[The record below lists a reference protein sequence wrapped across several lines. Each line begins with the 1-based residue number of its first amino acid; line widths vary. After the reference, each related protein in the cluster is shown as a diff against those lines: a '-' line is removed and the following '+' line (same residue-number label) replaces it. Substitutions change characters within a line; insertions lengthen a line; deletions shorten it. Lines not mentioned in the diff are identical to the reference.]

1 MCKYAVSMSFNYAAC
16 LHVYAYLHSLYIWVL
31 LVPTEFVEGHFA
43 LPILFCIV
51 CYVARI
57 ERSKVSICIIYAL
70 FVPSAFVER
79 SFVLIRILLHC
90 DIL

>member
-1 MCKYAVSMSFNYAAC
+1 MTREA
-16 LHVYAYLHSLYIWVL
+16 L
-31 LVPTEFVEGHFA
+31 LVPTEFVEGRFA

-57 ERSKVSICIIYAL
+57 QRSKVSICIIYAF

-79 SFVLIRILLHC
+79 RFALIRILLHC

>member
-1 MCKYAVSMSFNYAAC
+1 MLVFIQCVPMKNEEWMTREA
-16 LHVYAYLHSLYIWVL
+16 L
-31 LVPTEFVEGHFA
+31 LAPTEFVEGRFA
-43 LPILFCIV
+43 LRMLFCIV

-57 ERSKVSICIIYAL
+57 ERSKVSICIIYAF

-79 SFVLIRILLHC
+79 RFALIRILLHC